1 MCLLC
6 NINQMGD
13 PQRLNRRTFIT
24 GAIAGAFIPQTVT
37 AEKLENKPKPTNIIS
52 PDVALQRLL
61 DGNQRFLNG
70 NEKTQNFRTE
80 RESLLLGQNPFAAI
94 LSCADSRLAPSAD
107 SNDFAHL
114 FRFYFAHHS
123 EMMSPG

>member
-70 NEKTQNFRTE
+70 NYKKR
-80 RESLLLGQNPFAAI
+80 RESVPLNRFNLASKGGAKVYR
-94 LSCADSRLAPSAD
+94 SC
-107 SNDFAHL
+107 
-114 FRFYFAHHS
+114 
-123 EMMSPG
+123 